1 MFKWLLG
8 LAGLGA
14 VVAIAASS
22 KAAPTPAAPTQQTQ
36 LLQFQALFKV
46 TLQNDLA
53 AGGTPLPANVSVDA
67 LASTYAQVYLI
78 GTKEQLA
85 SAVADANAR
94 KYSQTAGLLAQR
106 PSS

>member
-14 VVAIAASS
+14 VIAVAASS
-22 KAAPTPAAPTQQTQ
+22 KAATPAAPTQQTQ
-36 LLQFQALFKV
+36 FVQFQALFKV

-67 LASTYAQVYLI
+67 LASTYTQVYLV

-106 PSS
+106 PS